1 MRPKLE
7 LLAPAGNLEKLKTAV
22 MYGADAVYVG
32 APGLSLRTRASEMD
46 FEQIREGVAYAHD
59 RGVKVY
65 AALNIFPQNSD
76 LSLIEETIPR
86 LVNKKVDAI
95 VVSDPGVI
103 SIVKKVAPSLE
114 IHLSTQAN
122 TTNIEAVR
130 FWAKNGIKRIVL
142 ARELSLTEIAQIA
155 QNVDHVDIEVFAHGA
170 MCIAYSGRCILSS
183 YMTGR
188 PSNRGECSHPCRWEY
203 YLKETTRKEPL
214 IIEEDEHG
222 TYIMNSKDLCLIE
235 HLPLIIESNIR
246 TIKIEG
252 RMKSAYYVALV
263 TNIYRQA
270 IDEYY
275 KDPDNYKCKPEWIA
289 ELHNV
294 SNRGYSTGFYF
305 GAPGPMDHN
314 YINSSYNKNYDFV
327 GLVAGSSTDKSTVKI
342 SVRNHIVASDELEVL
357 LPEGGTPYIIGA
369 NKIKDAHGK
378 HLDAAHNTYEVFVDV
393 DKELPEGSV
402 IRRKAR
408 KK

>member
-408 KK
+408 EK